1 MIRATSLALL
11 TALLAHPAGNDIQW
25 QTSFEK
31 TLERAAAEKKVV
43 FLAVNMDG
51 EKANERMLEK
61 VYTDKGVLELSKST
75 LNLVASTGEH
85 AAPDKP
91 CPKFPGLYCL
101 DHKKTDVAALAEI
114 LKTDAQGLTVAPQ
127 NVFIGPDGKV
137 ILSVPYEINAHE
149 LTWCFVTALSKN
161 DPTLKLAMPEDARMP
176 RRLVLGG
183 VNDPKNSLAGANVA
197 PTKKELTELI
207 KTLRKG
213 TLEQSERVEEVP
225 GEEMHDPEALDFVQD
240 EMRSGGA
247 GGGGGGGGGGRGGG
261 GGGARGG
268 GGTEKHKMILHA
280 IGVFSPVAYWKL
292 AADALEDHDASIR
305 AEAAVALEQLAA
317 PEAAK
322 VIQTLL
328 TKEEDPAVEK
338 EMLRALGASGA
349 ADPKVRALLVKRAK
363 SEKNELLRLNA
374 ILALGSCDAEPEVKE
389 TLKTLLDKGTDK
401 ERTAVVCAMALSRDD
416 TWAPIVEA
424 ATKDT
429 KDEALAKAAKTAL
442 TILKGGEL
450 RAIRESV
457 VKIGGDKIQRERLF
471 GRVEG

>member
-1 MIRATSLALL
+1 
-11 TALLAHPAGNDIQW
+11 
-25 QTSFEK
+25 
-31 TLERAAAEKKVV
+31 
-43 FLAVNMDG
+43 
-51 EKANERMLEK
+51 
-61 VYTDKGVLELSKST
+61 
-75 LNLVASTGEH
+75 
-85 AAPDKP
+85 
-91 CPKFPGLYCL
+91 
-101 DHKKTDVAALAEI
+101 
-114 LKTDAQGLTVAPQ
+114 
-127 NVFIGPDGKV
+127 
-137 ILSVPYEINAHE
+137 
-149 LTWCFVTALSKN
+149 
-161 DPTLKLAMPEDARMP
+161 
-176 RRLVLGG
+176 
-183 VNDPKNSLAGANVA
+183 
-197 PTKKELTELI
+197 
-207 KTLRKG
+207 
-213 TLEQSERVEEVP
+213 
-225 GEEMHDPEALDFVQD
+225 
-240 EMRSGGA
+240 
-247 GGGGGGGGGGRGGG
+247 
-261 GGGARGG
+261 
-268 GGTEKHKMILHA
+268 MILHA

-349 ADPKVRALLVKRAK
+349 ADSKVRALLVKRAK

-429 KDEALAKAAKTAL
+429 KDEALAKAAKNAL